1 MTTRLLREAIS
12 QLQDDLD
19 VETQDI
25 AGALDTTP
33 RTVERWLREGI
44 VPQRNA
50 RQRLDELFDLRDDL
64 YRSLEHGRL
73 VRQWLHSD
81 SRYLGLVK
89 PVEVLRAGRIDR
101 VKAALLAMDEGA
113 FV

>member
-19 VETQDI
+19 LETQDI

-33 RTVERWLREGI
+33 RSVERWLRDGT

-50 RQRLDELFDLRDDL
+50 RERLDALCDLRDDL
-64 YRSLEHGRL
+64 YRSLEHGQL
-73 VRQWLHSD
+73 VRQWLHRD
-81 SRYLGLVK
+81 SRYLGLVQ
-89 PVEVLRAGRIDR
+89 PVEALRAGRIDR
-101 VKAALLAMDEGA
+101 VKAALAAMDEGA